1 MSGLVPLFTDFE
13 SASAANAH
21 RATTPEMEWK
31 PPTRGR
37 DSASL
42 EQNGMRAL
50 RDLGILST
58 VRSTTRGRECPAA
71 IKEAQRL
78 LLEVHP
84 PTAALQAIHN
94 YKEERSR
101 GHSLSHRNHAG
112 EVEHVD
118 RNGTRSSRAG
128 AILRNLAMGC
138 DHHSCCDDAARKRYI
153 PYQLPAAGHG

>member
-84 PTAALQAIHN
+84 PSAALQAIHN

-112 EVEHVD
+112 
-118 RNGTRSSRAG
+118 GG
-128 AILRNLAMGC
+128 ACG
-138 DHHSCCDDAARKRYI
+138 SEWY
-153 PYQLPAAGHG
+153 